1 MSSALQRI
9 QQQAAAA
16 AATSVDMNEAV
27 SGGGGRLVAAGVYIG
42 RLCEY
47 IDLGMQPQ
55 EFQGKAKDPA
65 PNIRLGVALFG
76 TNPENP
82 QDPTPYV
89 LRSSDM
95 SISRNEKAGT
105 FKAFAALNYKRDPNI
120 KHFAQFIGQAFIFH
134 VEVKKSKTSGREY
147 NTIAWDK
154 TGPAIDAM
162 TRQPYAV
169 PELPDDLYRVFLW
182 DYPTKE
188 DWDALYIDGVNQ
200 EGKSKNFIQET
211 ILGALDYQGSPL
223 QLLLEGGAA
232 LNKPVQAAAPA
243 PQGVPTAPVAPAA
256 PVAAPAAPAAPA
268 VPVVAVPLPQTG
280 TAPVVPAPTAAPVV
294 PAQVVAPAP
303 QTVAQTP
310 ASSETGTTTYPSST
324 PQEAPAVPALPVI
337 PGQPA

>member
-9 QQQAAAA
+9 QQAAAAA
-16 AATSVDMNEAV
+16 AATAVDMNEAV
-27 SGGGGRLVAAGVYIG
+27 GGGGGRLVPAGAYVG

-55 EFQGKAKDPA
+55 EYQGKAKDPA
-65 PNIRLGVALFG
+65 PNIRLGVAIFYSD
-76 TNPENP
+76 PEKP
-82 QDPTPYV
+82 QDPSPYV
-89 LRSSDM
+89 IRSSDM
-95 SISRNEKAGT
+95 SVSRNEKAGT

-120 KHFAQFIGQAFIFH
+120 KHFAQFIGQPFIFH

-162 TRQPYAV
+162 SKQPYQV
-169 PELPDDLYRVFLW
+169 PELGDEFYRVFLW

-188 DWDALYIDGVNQ
+188 DWDALHIDGTNQ

-211 ILGALDYQGSPL
+211 ILAALDYQGSPL

-232 LNKPVQAAAPA
+232 LNQAPQAAAPVA
-243 PQGVPTAPVAPAA
+243 PAATPTQVAPAAPVAPAAAPAPVAPAA
-256 PVAAPAAPAAPA
+256 PAVGVPQGPLAAPAAGVPSQPTTPPGATSATPVTTSPTEAPAAPAAPA
-268 VPVVAVPLPQTG
+268 VPTLPT
-280 TAPVVPAPTAAPVV
+280 
-294 PAQVVAPAP
+294 
-303 QTVAQTP
+303 
-310 ASSETGTTTYPSST
+310 
-324 PQEAPAVPALPVI
+324 I